1 MNWRRTW
8 YLIKSDIW
16 RRAINNGYPRKTRSF
31 AQAALSPSA
40 LAGILFRLQ
49 HYFASNNL
57 SIFAKIIAVANII
70 LFSVEIGSKCAIDEG
85 FCIGHANGI
94 VIHDRTR
101 IGKNCTIMHQ
111 VGLGLKK
118 LDAPGENDF
127 TVLEDDVLVGAG
139 AIVLGPL
146 TIGQGSIIGM
156 NSLVMHSAPANS
168 LIAGCL
174 AKIIRTITEEE
185 RAPAEKM
192 QRTWEKRPSCSLKET
207 LLFIREDLINRARTD
222 GKPFTRSAYL
232 RLFLNPPALAVVLFR
247 FCHWLDGHGLTFL
260 VKLFN
265 GINVIFFKTEIGA
278 KACIDGGFV
287 VLHCNGVIINNQ
299 TKIGKNVV
307 FAHHNTVSIGPRKD
321 MDPGNDFVTIGD
333 ETFIGAGA
341 RIIGNLTIGSNCI
354 VAMNEVVR
362 HSAPDNTILVKGK
375 NIPRPLEQDNK
386 TEVKDDAPERINPIS
401 WRETKGLIKADIQ
414 RRALC
419 EGKKPG
425 FYYYSKIILNPP
437 VLAVLLYRLSH
448 YFRRREWNFTA
459 KILYIMNNL
468 LFSVEIQSLAQ
479 IGPGLI
485 LNHAN
490 GILVHDRSI
499 IGKNCTLVFQNTLTV
514 GPHAE
519 ETRSHDYIVVDDEV
533 IIGAGAK
540 IIGPVHIGNRVII
553 SAKSV
558 VTKDAPED
566 ALLFGIPARVV
577 NRRRF

>member
-1 MNWRRTW
+1 MNWGRTC
-8 YLIKSDIW
+8 YLIRSDIW
-16 RRAINNGYPRKTRSF
+16 RRTINNGCPRDTRSF
-31 AQAALSPSA
+31 VQAAFSTSA
-40 LAGILFRLQ
+40 VCGILFRLQ

-57 SIFAKIIAVANII
+57 YIFSKLIAVANIV
-70 LFSVEIGSKCAIDEG
+70 LFSVEIGSKCDIDEG

-111 VGLGLKK
+111 AGLGLKK
-118 LDAPGENDF
+118 LDAPGQNDF

-156 NSLVMHSAPANS
+156 NSLVMHSAPADS
-168 LIAGCL
+168 LIAGCM
-174 AKIIRTITEEE
+174 AKIIRNITEEE
-185 RAPAEKM
+185 KAPAKIM
-192 QRTWEKRPSCSLKET
+192 WRTWKKRPDCSLNKT
-207 LLFIREDLINRARTD
+207 LQLIREDLINRAHTD
-222 GKPFTRSAYL
+222 GKSFTRSAYL

-247 FCHWLDGHGLTFL
+247 LCHWLDGHGLTFL
-260 VKLFN
+260 VKLLN
-265 GINVIFFKTEIGA
+265 GFNVIFLKTEIGA
-278 KACIDGGFV
+278 KASIDGGFV

-299 TKIGKNVV
+299 IKIGKNVV
-307 FAHHNTVSIGPRKD
+307 FAHHNTVSIGPRKH
-321 MDPGNDFVTIGD
+321 MDPENDFITIGD
-333 ETFIGAGA
+333 NTFIGAGA

-362 HSAPDNTILVKGK
+362 HSAPDNTLLMKGG
-375 NIPRPLEQDNK
+375 NIPRPMEQDNK
-386 TEVKDDAPERINPIS
+386 KEDKDEAQDRLSPIS
-401 WRETKGLIKADIQ
+401 LRETMALIKADIQ

-419 EGKKPG
+419 EGKKPNI
-425 FYYYSKIILNPP
+425 YYYSKIILNPP
-437 VLAVLLYRLSH
+437 VFAVLLYRLSH

-468 LFSVEIQSLAQ
+468 LFSVEIQPLAQ

-490 GILVHDRSI
+490 GILIHDRSI
-499 IGKNCTLVFQNTLTV
+499 IGKNCTLIFQNTLTV
-514 GPHAE
+514 GPHSE
-519 ETRSHDYIVVDDEV
+519 ETKHHDYILVDDDV

-577 NRRRF
+577 NRRRS